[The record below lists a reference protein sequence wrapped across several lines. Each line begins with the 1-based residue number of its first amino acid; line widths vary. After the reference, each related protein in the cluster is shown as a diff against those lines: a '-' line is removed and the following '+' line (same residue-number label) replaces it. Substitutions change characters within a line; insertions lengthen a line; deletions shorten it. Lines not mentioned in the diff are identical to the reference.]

1 MNSFEQLITQRIQA
15 ALSCFDPDTAMPS
28 PNPAQPCT
36 ILIPIFNGLVP
47 LLRCLDSV
55 LQFVDTRH
63 AIVLSDDCST
73 DAEVAIALTALA
85 QQHKHVRYLR
95 RERNLGY
102 LENVNAALSELPGDV
117 VLLNSDTEVG
127 PEFIERLQRAAYCR
141 QKIAAACPVSDNATL
156 LTLTS
161 CEWLAQFSTQ
171 QIQRAVAS
179 CARAT
184 IPSLP
189 TAVGFCMYLRRD
201 ALAELGTFDRFFSPG
216 YGEEDDFS
224 QRARAAGWEL
234 VAATDVFVRHI
245 GGISFGRE
253 ARVLKLQHAHAA
265 RLAWRWPNYE
275 SDVRTWWRDWPL
287 REHAERVR
295 EVLAQQIKPASV
307 RKPHILHVLHRLTR
321 IGGTENVARAL
332 VDALDANATHTI
344 VAVDP
349 VPGVWSDAVE
359 SRLPGGGRLLMFNSA
374 NVQANHKIA
383 ALPADLSDP
392 ALERSFARL
401 LRGAKFDLVHVHHLV
416 GWNSL
421 LLPSIAR
428 ALKVPVVLGLHCHY
442 ALCPDPEMV
451 HRPDQ
456 QPCLKLRA
464 TDDAECSACIGFHR
478 QPRLGGTLLPI
489 STYLGAR
496 SAFWQRLLSDCAA
509 LIAPTN
515 YLAARIGANF
525 PEINART
532 RVIAHGMSAI
542 ELRSASAAA
551 AARSGAGKRALAVG
565 FLGGDGPHKG
575 YGLIKTLASQTQ
587 HLPIE
592 YIAFGIGAPDPN
604 LPKNLRQ
611 NPAFTPNARTRH
623 LIGLDLILLPSM
635 MAETFSLVL
644 SEAFAFAIPVI
655 ASDRGAFIERIEHGV
670 DGWRLDVR
678 SVEPW
683 IELLAEFCTD
693 AGRMKLRA
701 VRQSILQKPNLDWDT
716 QAQQYWQVYQEVWRV
731 QSTQAQLNAP
741 DISCVSGDPASARI
755 QKARPVGPVLHPLE
769 WVKTRVSRA
778 GPQVLAIARNHW
790 AQSQY
795 RVQLPLEALHAS
807 GKIER
812 PAIWYSAYDAL
823 PQIEEVIQID
833 PDTVMFLHG
842 LDEASLALMQAL
854 KVLVQRPRLVF
865 LLDDLIIAKNIKR
878 GDLQHVELVQALRSA
893 LAICDLCICTTPTLA
908 SAIASELDLPNEKI
922 TSVPNALPVEPWA
935 QLAAT
940 RNFEN
945 AATNARLENPNSTRL
960 RVLWAGAAQH
970 QADVD
975 LLLPVVMATK
985 LKYQWVFFGL
995 CPTGLAG
1002 DAQIEFHNA
1011 VEFADYP
1018 HRLAAL
1024 QADIAVA
1031 PLVDTEF
1038 NRCKSPLKLLEY
1050 GVLAIPVV
1058 ASSLTPYESAPI
1070 LRATGPDQWLK
1081 ALAVLDC
1088 SARRAEFGKT
1098 LKLWINNN
1106 HALSAES
1113 IQHLWMKSIF

>member
-1 MNSFEQLITQRIQA
+1 MHPFEQLITQRIQA
-15 ALSCFDPDTAMPS
+15 ALSCFDPNEAMPAPQAAS
-28 PNPAQPCT
+28 PCT
-36 ILIPIFNGLVP
+36 ILIPVFNGLTT

-55 LQFVDTRH
+55 LRFVDASH
-63 AIVLSDDCST
+63 MIVLADDCST
-73 DAEVAIALTALA
+73 DAKVAITLNSLALQH
-85 QQHKHVRYLR
+85 QQIRYLR
-95 RERNLGY
+95 REQNLGY
-102 LENVNAALSELPGDV
+102 LDNVNAALKELAGDV
-117 VLLNSDTEVG
+117 VVLNSDTEVG
-127 PEFIERLQRAAYCR
+127 PEFIERLQRAAYSR
-141 QKIAAACPVSDNATL
+141 EKIAAACPVSDNATL

-161 CEWLAQFSTQ
+161 CEWLAQFSTL
-171 QIQRAVAS
+171 QIQSAVAHV
-179 CARAT
+179 ARAT

-189 TAVGFCMYLRRD
+189 TAVGFCMYLRHD
-201 ALAELGTFDRFFSPG
+201 AIDELGVFDRFFAPG

-234 VAATDVFVRHI
+234 VAAPDVFVRHV
-245 GGISFGRE
+245 GGVSFGRE
-253 ARVLKLQHAHAA
+253 AKVLKLQQAHAA
-265 RLAWRWPNYE
+265 RLAWRWPNHE
-275 SDVRTWWRDWPL
+275 SDIRTWWRDWPL

-295 EVLAQQIKPASV
+295 EWLTLELNVTTV

-332 VDALDANATHTI
+332 VDALDAIATHTI

-349 VPGVWSDAVE
+349 FPGVWSDAVE

-428 ALKVPVVLGLHCHY
+428 TLAVPVVLGLHCHY

-451 HRPDQ
+451 QRPNQ
-456 QPCLKLRA
+456 QPCLKLCA

-478 QPRLGGTLLPI
+478 QPRLGATLLPI
-489 STYLGAR
+489 AMYLGAR
-496 SAFWQRLLSDCAA
+496 SVFWQRLLSDCAA

-515 YLAARIGANF
+515 YLAARISANF
-525 PEINART
+525 PDVKTRT
-532 RVIAHGMSAI
+532 RVIAHGMPAT
-542 ELRSASAAA
+542 ELRSARAAA
-551 AARSGAGKRALAVG
+551 AAFSDAHNNSLKVG
-565 FLGGDGPHKG
+565 FLGGDGPRKG

-592 YIAFGIGAPDPN
+592 YVAFGIGAPDAS
-604 LPKNLRQ
+604 LPKNLTQ

-644 SEAFAFAIPVI
+644 SEAFAFGIPVI
-655 ASDRGAFIERIEHGV
+655 ASDRGAFVERIEHGV

-678 SVEPW
+678 SIEPW
-683 IELLAEFCTD
+683 AALLTEFCTD
-693 AGRMKLRA
+693 AGRAKLHA
-701 VRQSILQKPNLDWDT
+701 VRKNILQKPNLDWDS
-716 QAQQYWQVYQEVWRV
+716 QAQHYWQVYEEIWQGAQNQE
-731 QSTQAQLNAP
+731 TITK
-741 DISCVSGDPASARI
+741 ISCTSGDPASARI
-755 QKARPVGPVLHPLE
+755 QNTRPLGPILHPLE
-769 WVKTRVSRA
+769 WVKKRADRA
-778 GPQVLAIARNHW
+778 GPQILAIARNQW

-795 RVQLPLEALHAS
+795 RLHLPLASLHAA
-807 GKIER
+807 GKIEP
-812 PAIWYSAYDAL
+812 PAIWCSAHDTL

-833 PDTVMFLHG
+833 PDTVVFLHG
-842 LDEASLALMQAL
+842 LDAAALTLMQAIKNL
-854 KVLVQRPRLVF
+854 AQRPRLVF
-865 LLDDLIIAKNIKR
+865 LLDDLIIAKNAIR
-878 GDLQHVELVQALRSA
+878 GDAQHSELVLALRTA
-893 LAICDLCICTTPTLA
+893 LATCDLCICTTPILA
-908 SAIASELDLPNEKI
+908 QAIAAELDISTEKI
-922 TSVPNALPVEPWA
+922 TAIPNALPKQPWA
-935 QLAAT
+935 RLAALSQLK
-940 RNFEN
+940 RI
-945 AATNARLENPNSTRL
+945 NPSTRL

-970 QADVD
+970 QADLD
-975 LLLPVVMATK
+975 LLLPVVRLSK

-1002 DAQIEFHNA
+1002 DAEIEFHGA

-1018 HRLAAL
+1018 ARLAGL

-1050 GVLAIPVV
+1050 GILGLPVV
-1058 ASSLTPYESAPI
+1058 ASSLPPYGEAPI

-1081 ALAVLDC
+1081 ALAVLDS
-1088 SARRAEFGKT
+1088 SARRAESGLALRDWVNEK
-1098 LKLWINNN
+1098 

-1113 IQHLWMKSIF
+1113 IQNLWVKELFCDE

>member
-1 MNSFEQLITQRIQA
+1 M
-15 ALSCFDPDTAMPS
+15 
-28 PNPAQPCT
+28 
-36 ILIPIFNGLVP
+36 
-47 LLRCLDSV
+47 
-55 LQFVDTRH
+55 
-63 AIVLSDDCST
+63 
-73 DAEVAIALTALA
+73 
-85 QQHKHVRYLR
+85 
-95 RERNLGY
+95 GY
-102 LENVNAALSELPGDV
+102 LDNVNEALLELPGDV

-141 QKIAAACPVSDNATL
+141 EKIAAACPVSDNATL

-161 CEWLAQFSTQ
+161 NEWLAQFSTQ
-171 QIQRAVAS
+171 QIQNAVAS
-179 CARAT
+179 VARAT

-201 ALAELGTFDRFFSPG
+201 ALTELGVFDRFFAPG

-234 VAATDVFVRHI
+234 VAAPDVFVRHV
-245 GGISFGRE
+245 GGVSFGRE
-253 ARVLKLQHAHAA
+253 AKVLKLQQAHAA
-265 RLAWRWPNYE
+265 RLAWRWPNHE
-275 SDVRTWWRDWPL
+275 SDIRTWWRDWPL

-295 EVLAQQIKPASV
+295 ALLSTQNDAAAA

-428 ALKVPVVLGLHCHY
+428 ALSVPVVLGLHCHY

-478 QPRLGGTLLPI
+478 QPRLGSALLPI
-489 STYLGAR
+489 SMYLGAR
-496 SAFWQRLLSDCAA
+496 AAFWQRLLSDCAA

-525 PEINART
+525 PDINART
-532 RVIAHGMSAI
+532 HVIAHGLAAA
-542 ELRSASAAA
+542 ELRSAQAAA
-551 AARSGAGKRALAVG
+551 SAFNGAQKKTLKVG

-575 YGLIKTLASQTQ
+575 FGLIKALAAQTQ

-592 YIAFGIGAPDPN
+592 YIAFGIGAPDSSV
-604 LPKNLRQ
+604 PKNLAQ
-611 NPAFTPNARTRH
+611 NPAFTPNTRTRH
-623 LIGLDLILLPSM
+623 LVGLDLILLPSM

-644 SEAFAFAIPVI
+644 SEAFAFGIPVI

-670 DGWRLDVR
+670 DGWRLEVGSID
-678 SVEPW
+678 PW
-683 IELLAEFCTD
+683 AALLEEFCTD
-693 AGRMKLRA
+693 AGRAKLRA
-701 VRQSILQKPNLDWDT
+701 VRQNILQKPNLDWDT
-716 QAQQYWQVYQEVWRV
+716 QAQHYWRVYQEVW
-731 QSTQAQLNAP
+731 QAQSAQNQPAAS
-741 DISCVSGDPASARI
+741 DISCVPGDPASTRI
-755 QKARPVGPVLHPLE
+755 QKTRPTGPILHPLE
-769 WVKTRVSRA
+769 WVKKRADRA
-778 GPQVLAIARNHW
+778 GPQILAIARNQW

-795 RVQLPLEALHAS
+795 RVHLPLAALHAA

-812 PAIWYSAYDAL
+812 PAIWCSTYDSL
-823 PQIEEVIQID
+823 PQFEEVIQIA
-833 PDTVMFLHG
+833 PDTVVFLHG
-842 LDEASLALMQAL
+842 LDAGSLALMQAL
-854 KVLVQRPRLVF
+854 QALVQRPRLIF
-865 LLDDLIIAKNIKR
+865 LLDDLIIAKNVKR
-878 GDLQHVELVQALRSA
+878 GGVQHAELVQALRTA
-893 LAICDLCICTTPTLA
+893 LETCDLCICTTPNLA
-908 SAIASELDLPNEKI
+908 QAIAGEFDLPIAKMA
-922 TSVPNALPVEPWA
+922 SVPNALPVEPWA
-935 QLAAT
+935 RLAAKSDLQRT
-940 RNFEN
+940 AN
-945 AATNARLENPNSTRL
+945 AAQGKARL

-975 LLLPVVMATK
+975 LLLPVVLATK

-995 CPTGLAG
+995 CPTGLAA
-1002 DAQIEFHNA
+1002 DAEIEFHAA
-1011 VEFADYP
+1011 VEFDDYP
-1018 HRLAAL
+1018 DRLAAMR
-1024 QADIAVA
+1024 ADIAVA

-1050 GVLAIPVV
+1050 GALGLAVV
-1058 ASSLTPYESAPI
+1058 ASALPPYNEAPI
-1070 LRATGPDQWLK
+1070 LRASAPEQWLK
-1081 ALAVLDC
+1081 ALAVLDS
-1088 SARRAEFGKT
+1088 SARREEFSVA
-1098 LKLWINNN
+1098 LSHWVNNN

-1113 IQHLWMKSIF
+1113 IQNLWEKELFCNE

>member
-1 MNSFEQLITQRIQA
+1 MHPFEQLITQRIQA
-15 ALSCFDPDTAMPS
+15 ALSCFDPNEALPAPKTAS
-28 PNPAQPCT
+28 QCT
-36 ILIPIFNGLVP
+36 ILIPVFNGLAM

-55 LQFVDTRH
+55 LQFVDASH
-63 AIVLSDDCST
+63 LIVLADDCST
-73 DAEVAIALTALA
+73 DAEVAVTLNSLA
-85 QQHKHVRYLR
+85 IQHKQIRYLR
-95 RERNLGY
+95 REQNLGY
-102 LENVNAALSELPGDV
+102 LDNVNAALLALSGDV
-117 VLLNSDTEVG
+117 VVLNSDTEVG
-127 PEFIERLQRAAYCR
+127 PEFIERLQRAAYYR
-141 QKIAAACPVSDNATL
+141 EKIAAACPVSDNATL

-161 CEWLAQFSTQ
+161 CEWLAQFSTL
-171 QIQRAVAS
+171 QIQNAVAS
-179 CARAT
+179 VARAT

-201 ALAELGTFDRFFSPG
+201 AIAELGVFDRFFSPG

-234 VAATDVFVRHI
+234 VAAPDVFVRHV
-245 GGISFGRE
+245 GGASFGRGAE
-253 ARVLKLQHAHAA
+253 VLKLQQAHAA
-265 RLAWRWPNYE
+265 RLAWRWPNHE
-275 SDVRTWWRDWPL
+275 SDIRTWWRDWPL

-295 EVLAQQIKPASV
+295 EWLSQHLNRAAV

-332 VDALDANATHTI
+332 VDALDTNATHTI

-401 LRGAKFDLVHVHHLV
+401 LHGAKFDLVHVHHLA

-428 ALKVPVVLGLHCHY
+428 ALAVPVVLGLHCHY

-456 QPCLKLRA
+456 QPCQKLRA

-489 STYLGAR
+489 AMYLGAR
-496 SAFWQRLLSDCAA
+496 SVFWQRLLSDCAA

-525 PEINART
+525 PDIQART
-532 RVIAHGMSAI
+532 RVIAHGMPAT
-542 ELRSASAAA
+542 ELRSARAATA
-551 AARSGAGKRALAVG
+551 AFSGEYKKTLKVG

-575 YGLIKTLASQTQ
+575 YGLIKALAKQTQ

-592 YIAFGIGAPDPN
+592 YIAFGIGAPDSK
-604 LPKNLRQ
+604 LPKNLNQ

-644 SEAFAFAIPVI
+644 SEALAFAIPVI

-678 SVEPW
+678 LIAPW
-683 IELLAEFCTD
+683 AALLAELCTV
-693 AGRMKLRA
+693 AGRAKLHA
-701 VRQSILQKPNLDWDT
+701 VRRNILQKPSLDWDS
-716 QAQQYWQVYQEVWRV
+716 QAQHYWQVYEEIWHTIAKNLP
-731 QSTQAQLNAP
+731 STKA
-741 DISCVSGDPASARI
+741 DISCALGDPASARI
-755 QKARPVGPVLHPLE
+755 KKTRPIGPILHPLE
-769 WVKTRVSRA
+769 WVKKRADRA
-778 GPQVLAIARNHW
+778 GPQILAIARNHW

-795 RVQLPLEALHAS
+795 RVHLPLAALHAA
-807 GKIER
+807 GKIEP
-812 PAIWYSAYDAL
+812 PAIWCSAHDSL

-833 PDTVMFLHG
+833 PDTVVFLHG
-842 LDEASLALMQAL
+842 LDAASLALMQAL
-854 KVLVQRPRLVF
+854 KTRVQRPRLVF
-865 LLDDLIIAKNIKR
+865 LLDDLIIVKNANR
-878 GDLQHVELVQALRSA
+878 GDAQYSELVQALRTA
-893 LAICDLCICTTPTLA
+893 LATCDLCICTTPMLA
-908 SAIASELDLPNEKI
+908 KTIATELGLSTKQI
-922 TSVPNALPVEPWA
+922 TTIPNALPEQPWA
-935 QLAAT
+935 RLAAT
-940 RNFEN
+940 LSQLKN
-945 AATNARLENPNSTRL
+945 ANRTAQNATRL

-970 QADVD
+970 QADLD
-975 LLLPVVMATK
+975 LLLPVVLATK

-995 CPTGLAG
+995 CPSGLAG
-1002 DAQIEFHNA
+1002 DVEVEFHGA

-1018 HRLAAL
+1018 ERLAAL
-1024 QADIAVA
+1024 QADLAVA
-1031 PLVDTEF
+1031 PLLDTEF

-1050 GVLAIPVV
+1050 GVLSLPVV
-1058 ASSLTPYESAPI
+1058 ASSLIPYCEAPI
-1070 LRATGPDQWLK
+1070 LRAASPDQWIK
-1081 ALAVLDC
+1081 ALAVLD
-1088 SARRAEFGKT
+1088 SPARRVEFGLA
-1098 LKLWINNN
+1098 LKDWVKKK

-1113 IQHLWMKSIF
+1113 IQTLWEKTFFCNE